1 MDRVA
6 IFVLGLPHLWW
17 TTSVGL
23 HLLKYEHMHTLGIW
37 QTLQLNWDKELRS
50 KISTYP
56 RYYILKEEVMV
67 VFPLKSFFSNFLVE
81 TYRKRERTVQGASV
95 ELVPPLNNCSY
106 ICIFAL
112 SLCRC
117 VILKTNY
124 LLTSGGAGCPLL
136 LSLVAVSRGDSP
148 LRSLGFWSQ
157 WLLLPQSTDS
167 GAGTQ

>member
-1 MDRVA
+1 
-6 IFVLGLPHLWW
+6 
-17 TTSVGL
+17 
-23 HLLKYEHMHTLGIW
+23 
-37 QTLQLNWDKELRS
+37 
-50 KISTYP
+50 
-56 RYYILKEEVMV
+56 MV